1 MEAMLG
7 ASQSNATCGS
17 IVDLQTQLRDIFQ
30 SRVADT
36 HAEHTSVTFEIRA
49 TAVFEVPMTGIE
61 NEALENGSDIDPSLG
76 GTRSSAALAPVN
88 DPVLQTAIAR
98 QIISSV
104 GEVDSSNW
112 TLRQILRTE
121 QSWNFAYMCKD
132 SWEAWN
138 HKLSRTPAK
147 TLSGE
152 WSEMA
157 GQDPI
162 HTARPAFDCRGSVRI
177 AFVKSTKTINVKYEH
192 TPIHKTVG
200 QLMELLA
207 PPPISSVV
215 KSPAKKAKEPKPK
228 ISTSSKKR
236 TNKNSLPNGE
246 RSQPKRRRK

>member
-1 MEAMLG
+1 MEAILG

-17 IVDLQTQLRDIFQ
+17 IVDLQTQLRDIIQ
-30 SRVADT
+30 SRVGDT
-36 HAEHTSVTFEIRA
+36 HAEHTSVTFEMRA

-61 NEALENGSDIDPSLG
+61 NEVLENGSDIDPSLG
-76 GTRSSAALAPVN
+76 GTRSSAALAVGGNAVQRGRQVSAIDALIRQPVN

-121 QSWNFAYMCKD
+121 QSWDFTYMCKD

-138 HKLSRTPAK
+138 HQLSRTPAR
-147 TLSGE
+147 TLIGE

-162 HTARPAFDCRGSVRI
+162 HKGTFYAFRESVCR
-177 AFVKSTKTINVKYEH
+177 
-192 TPIHKTVG
+192 
-200 QLMELLA
+200 L
-207 PPPISSVV
+207 
-215 KSPAKKAKEPKPK
+215 
-228 ISTSSKKR
+228 
-236 TNKNSLPNGE
+236 
-246 RSQPKRRRK
+246 